1 MLLTCAYPLS
11 HANYALLIPLNAC
24 ALQLWESA
32 VGVSL
37 GVWLGGVSARLT
49 SRFSADAWFLH
60 FTLLFKKPNHF
71 ASSFSRTPTR
81 SPAFKN
87 KIVTTSWPASA
98 APLNSK
104 CKWSNGCSLAGL
116 R

>member
-1 MLLTCAYPLS
+1 MPLTCASPLS

-49 SRFSADAWFLH
+49 SRFSADALFLH
-60 FTLLFKKPNHF
+60 FTLLFKNQTTLQVP
-71 ASSFSRTPTR
+71 
-81 SPAFKN
+81 SPVHPRGHPPL
-87 KIVTTSWPASA
+87 KIK
-98 APLNSK
+98 L
-104 CKWSNGCSLAGL
+104 
-116 R
+116 